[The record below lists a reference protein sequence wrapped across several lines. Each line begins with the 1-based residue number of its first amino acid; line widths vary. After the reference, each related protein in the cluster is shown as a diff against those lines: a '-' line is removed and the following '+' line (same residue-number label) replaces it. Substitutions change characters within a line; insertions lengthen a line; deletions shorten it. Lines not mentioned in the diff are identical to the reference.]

1 MSIFTSSILIPSVD
15 LLLLCAAV
23 RTVWTKTDQSVG
35 ILVLWSPPPQYH
47 ARLCFGPKSDI
58 ILTSG
63 FADITVNWLQTPGS
77 ERLSQWP
84 QIEMYFYT
92 YTSFNP
98 SRISVSTSTWLKKN
112 KNIFFSCVSRPSRP
126 RSKVKPESFCLR
138 LGSFPRLRKKGHGL
152 TKWLMVAVRG
162 QNITHSVINTHNT
175 FFSYVI
181 WHSR

>member
-47 ARLCFGPKSDI
+47 ARLCFGPKNYI

-98 SRISVSTSTWLKKN
+98 SRISVSTSTWLKK
-112 KNIFFSCVSRPSRP
+112 KIIIFFLPVEAQQA
-126 RSKVKPESFCLR
+126 KVKGQTREFLSA
-138 LGSFPRLRKKGHGL
+138 PRFVSSPSEKWPRPHG
-152 TKWLMVAVRG
+152 VADGGGERTEYHT
-162 QNITHSVINTHNT
+162 QC
-175 FFSYVI
+175 Y
-181 WHSR
+181 